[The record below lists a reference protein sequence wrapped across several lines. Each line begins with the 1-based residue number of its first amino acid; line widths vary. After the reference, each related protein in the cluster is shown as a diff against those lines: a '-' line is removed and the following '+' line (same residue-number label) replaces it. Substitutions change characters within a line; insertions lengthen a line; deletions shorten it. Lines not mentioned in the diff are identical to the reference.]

1 MSIRLENVSYVYE
14 PGTPMEVTGLYPLSL
29 EVRTGEVLAIIG
41 ATGSGKSTLIQTMNG
56 LNKPTSGKVFYMG
69 EDIFGEKYDRRRLR
83 GRVGLVFQYPEYQL
97 FEETVLKDVCFGP
110 KNQGLPEEACIARA
124 RAAMQ
129 VVGLDESYEKRSPF
143 DLSGG
148 EKRRAAIAGVLAM
161 EPQILILD
169 EPTAG
174 LDPEGRTELLR
185 ELMSLR
191 EEKGLGIVM
200 VSHSMEDVAMLADR
214 IIVLSH
220 GHLVR
225 EGTPREVFRDEKT
238 LNEAGLALP
247 SVCRVLHRLKERDL
261 PVETDALSVEEARE
275 KILALFPGA
284 GRREKPQAEGVAKA

>member
-1 MSIRLENVSYVYE
+1 MKLKLEEVSFVYE
-14 PGTPMEVTGLYPLSL
+14 AGTPMEVTALYPLSL
-29 EVRTGEVLAIIG
+29 EIQSGEVLAIVG
-41 ATGSGKSTLIQTMNG
+41 ATGSGKSTLIQLMNG
-56 LNKPTSGKVFYMG
+56 LNKPTSGKVFCDG
-69 EDIFGEKYDRRRLR
+69 EDIFGEQYDRRSLR

-97 FEETVLKDVCFGP
+97 FEETVLKDICFGP

-247 SVCRVLHRLKERDL
+247 SVCRVLHRLKERGL